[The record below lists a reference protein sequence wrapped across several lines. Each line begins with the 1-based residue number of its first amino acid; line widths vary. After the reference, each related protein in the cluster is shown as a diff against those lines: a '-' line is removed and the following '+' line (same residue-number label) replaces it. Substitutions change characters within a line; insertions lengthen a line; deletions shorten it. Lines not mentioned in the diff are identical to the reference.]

1 MFAHGNFDGVFESA
15 LTQGAIDIVA
25 DESGMDVV
33 RVLQHCPQW
42 CAGIARFAPF
52 NWLAKLCFHVFDQ
65 QGSNPTAVSSRLQLL
80 CLESNCE
87 LLSIA
92 LYLEYL
98 LLDRIK
104 SGLA

>member
-65 QGSNPTAVSSRLQLL
+65 QGS
-80 CLESNCE
+80 
-87 LLSIA
+87 
-92 LYLEYL
+92 